1 MLSQVYMF
9 FLTIF
14 NIIILLQYF
23 CFPPWIPF
31 QLLPSNLL
39 QIHNLFS
46 VIVSEC
52 INTHIHIVCIM
63 LIVCMFSKL
72 TIWDWTTNLCAVLR
86 RRPPLNI
93 WESCVIVGF
102 DWIRKQL
109 QNFTAASSPFYSHF
123 YLKRSDYNTS
133 ILNYYASQICFSFL
147 VYLFDKLSC
156 QFYISRYLVYT

>member
-123 YLKRSDYNTS
+123 YN
-133 ILNYYASQICFSFL
+133 ILFEEKWLQHIDFELLCKSNLFL
-147 VYLFDKLSC
+147 FPCLLIWQTVMPILYL
-156 QFYISRYLVYT
+156 